1 MDNEKHRVFF
11 FSLALARRFFFSSFL
26 SVLIF
31 TEQLVHSAT
40 ARLWGRHREREG
52 EGEKKWTKRVAV
64 ISESTAKEKKT
75 KKKKEKNTREKNELG
90 IHHSY
95 YFCSD

>member
-11 FSLALARRFFFSSFL
+11 FSLARARSLARRFFSSPSFL

-40 ARLWGRHREREG
+40 ARLWGKGEREG
-52 EGEKKWTKRVAV
+52 ER
-64 ISESTAKEKKT
+64 
-75 KKKKEKNTREKNELG
+75 KNGPRELQ
-90 IHHSY
+90 SL
-95 YFCSD
+95 